1 MLKTK
6 YDVLTRNGK
15 EQFVM
20 VPMRDFEAMLDRLR
34 DDADFRAIGASK
46 KRNASG
52 PRHTLDEIK
61 RRLGMIPAK
70 RKRRRL

>member
-20 VPMRDFEAMLDRLR
+20 VPVRDFEAMLERLG
-34 DDADFRAIGASK
+34 DDADFRAIEASK
-46 KRNASG
+46 KRNANG
-52 PRHTLDEIK
+52 PRYTLDEVK
-61 RRLGMIPAK
+61 RQLGLTHAK
-70 RKRRRL
+70 RKRRSA